1 MNILSKI
8 LAHKRTEV
16 QARAARRPLARVR
29 QDALSAPPPR
39 GFAKALARP
48 GLSVIAEI
56 KRASPSAGKIADLD
70 SALVAANYQAAG
82 AACLSVL
89 TDRQFFGGSD
99 QDLVRARAACGLP
112 VLRKDFVVDPWQIYE
127 SRALGAD
134 AVLVIMAA
142 IGDPRSLLAAA
153 AEAGIDALVEVH
165 DRDELERALAAGA
178 DLIGINNRDLT
189 TFTTD
194 LATTEQLAP
203 LALGRAIV
211 VGESG
216 VKDGA
221 DLARLAACGADAALV
236 GETLARISGDI
247 EAMAALIGPPLPR
260 VKICGLSDPGDAA
273 AAAAAGADYVG
284 ALLAPSRR
292 QVSPE
297 LAREIFAAA
306 RQSRSVAVMVS
317 PSGAE
322 MEAALASTGA
332 DFIQAHDLT
341 TPPPPRIF
349 ERVIPSFSLADGRLQ
364 PDPNLLP
371 AGLIHIDSPAGG
383 GSGRAWNYSS
393 AARAAGG
400 RNFLIAGGLDPRSV
414 GDLVVRLRP
423 FGVDVS
429 SGVETNGSKD
439 RTKIARFISNAKRA
453 GGQVERC

>member
-16 QARAARRPLARVR
+16 KARAERRPLAQIR

-39 GFAKALARP
+39 GFARALARP
-48 GLSVIAEI
+48 GLSVIAEF

-89 TDRQFFGGSD
+89 TDRRFFGGSD
-99 QDLVRARAACGLP
+99 HDLVSARAACDLP
-112 VLRKDFVVDPWQIYE
+112 VLRKDFVVDPWQIFE
-127 SRALGAD
+127 ARALGAD

-142 IGDPRSLLAAA
+142 IDDPRPLLAAA
-153 AEAGIDALVEVH
+153 AEVGIDALVEVH
-165 DRDELERALAAGA
+165 DRSELERALAVGAG
-178 DLIGINNRDLT
+178 LIGINNRDLS
-189 TFTTD
+189 TFATD
-194 LATTEQLAP
+194 LATTEELAP
-203 LALGRAIV
+203 LALGRALV

-216 VKDGA
+216 VKDGT

-247 EAMAALIGPPLPR
+247 DAMAALIGPPRPR
-260 VKICGLSDPGDAA
+260 VKICGISDPDDAA
-273 AAAAAGADYVG
+273 AAAGAGADYVG
-284 ALLAPSRR
+284 AILAPSRR
-292 QVSPE
+292 RVSPE

-306 RQSRSVAVMVS
+306 GKSQSVAVMVA

-322 MEAALASTGA
+322 MEAALAATGA
-332 DFIQAHDLT
+332 DFIQASDLSA
-341 TPPPPRIF
+341 PPPPQIF
-349 ERVIPSFSLADGRLQ
+349 ERVIPSFSIADGRLQ
-364 PDPNLLP
+364 PDPNPLP

-383 GSGRAWNYSS
+383 GSGRAWNHSS
-393 AARAAGG
+393 AVRAAGG
-400 RNFLIAGGLDPRSV
+400 RNFLIAGGLDPQSV

-439 RTKIARFISNAKRA
+439 QAKIARFISNAKRA
-453 GGQVERC
+453 AASS